1 MGRVPSTLD
10 GPSRTC
16 TGWRWRGSKAKTAP
30 STCCDPAENAWAR
43 SPRGLAEASEGRTL
57 FRLVYAWPF
66 RPTSCGHLSPTS
78 TARPL
83 SSDLS
88 TFLPSDPEGTACPTC
103 RGPRAQASPGHV
115 AAAHFPFIFRFFSC
129 YRINGEVESINPFP
143 LYSIHRGSRPAS
155 IPRSNVTQK
164 VTRLYCDRGVF
175 TCSLHVRI
183 EK

>member
-16 TGWRWRGSKAKTAP
+16 TGTRRRGSKAKTAP

-66 RPTSCGHLSPTS
+66 RPTSCDHLSPTS
-78 TARPL
+78 AARPL

-103 RGPRAQASPGHV
+103 RGPRAQASRRVAHV
-115 AAAHFPFIFRFFSC
+115 AAAHFPLYISALLLL
-129 YRINGEVESINPFP
+129 YGINGRERWRVSTPTHCTPSI
-143 LYSIHRGSRPAS
+143 G
-155 IPRSNVTQK
+155 
-164 VTRLYCDRGVF
+164 DR
-175 TCSLHVRI
+175 
-183 EK
+183 